1 MTHREEL
8 MEKYEDALFE
18 LLMDE
23 VAEME
28 GEKAIQLNEKLNS
41 DPQYAVPGSVRK
53 RCEKAIRSSL
63 AKQGHRRAGKSAF
76 KVFQRVSAAAMTAML
91 LFTTAFAVS
100 EPVRRWSLNALLT
113 INEEFGEIRFTEDR
127 TAQTP
132 PPADSDLEYHYN
144 IGLEYVPEGY
154 EVADGRVFSTGNS
167 SVTYTD
173 QSEHEIQVSVRQFS
187 SSGVYHFDTE
197 DADVQSVQI
206 QGNDAL
212 LITKPVEG
220 TGEIESYTERS
231 VIWTDSVQQLLINV
245 RASSLTEEEILQ
257 VAEGLRWREE

>member
-23 VAEME
+23 VAQVE
-28 GEKAIQLNEKLNS
+28 GEKAIQLNEKLNL
-41 DPQYAVPGSVRK
+41 DPQYAVPVSVQK

-63 AKQGHRRAGKSAF
+63 AKQEHKRVGKRVF
-76 KVFQRVSAAAMTAML
+76 KVFQRVSVAAMTAML

-113 INEEFGEIRFTEDR
+113 INEEFGEIQFTEDR

-132 PPADSDLEYHYN
+132 PPADPDQEYHYN

-154 EVADGRVFSTGNS
+154 EVADGRMSSDGGG
-167 SVTYTD
+167 SVTYMD
-173 QSEHEIQVSVRQFS
+173 QNGNNIRVSVRQFS
-187 SSGVYHFDTE
+187 SSDIYHFDTE
-197 DADVQSVQI
+197 DADIQSVQV
-206 QGNDAL
+206 QGNNAQ
-212 LITKPVEG
+212 LITKQVEA

-231 VIWTDSVQQLLINV
+231 VIWADSVQQLQISV
-245 RASSLTEEEILQ
+245 YASSLTEEEVLQ
-257 VAEGLRWREE
+257 VAEGVRWSE

>member
-1 MTHREEL
+1 MTHREKLVEQ
-8 MEKYEDALFE
+8 YEDALFE

-23 VAEME
+23 VAQME
-28 GEKAIQLNEKLNS
+28 GEQAIQLNEKLNA
-41 DPQYAVPGSVRK
+41 DPQYAVPESVQR
-53 RCEKAIRSSL
+53 RCEKTIRSSL
-63 AKQGHRRAGKSAF
+63 AKQGHKRVGKRAF
-76 KVFQRVSAAAMTAML
+76 KVFQHISVAVMTIML

-127 TAQTP
+127 TVQTP

-154 EVADGRVFSTGNS
+154 EVEDGRVSSIGNN
-167 SVTYTD
+167 SVTYMD
-173 QSEHEIQVSVRQFS
+173 ENEREIRVSVYPFS
-187 SSGVYHFDTE
+187 SAGVYHFDTE
-197 DADVQSVQI
+197 DADIQSVPI

-212 LITKPVEG
+212 LITKQVEA

-231 VIWTDSVQQLLINV
+231 VIWTDSIQQFLINV
-245 RASSLTEEEILQ
+245 YASSLAEEEVLQ
-257 VAEGLRWREE
+257 VAEGVRWIK